1 MARSEE
7 DIIKELE
14 DSVTSTDKTLD
25 VTQGPIPDIFIR
37 PQAGQLAIASE
48 EAESLRQLFTLD
60 FEVAATDDEVR
71 NALSNYGSTPGE
83 GVKSRHVQHFLKFTR
98 PQEDIQIPA
107 GTLVSNAGGNLLY
120 RVVTAGTIVAASA
133 DAFFNASRSSSRS
146 STEGLSSPS
155 SCLICLI
162 CSRK

>member
-25 VTQGPIPDIFIR
+25 VTQGPLPDIFIR

-60 FEVAATDDEVR
+60 FEVAATDEEVR

-83 GVKSRHVQHFLKFTR
+83 GVKARHVQHFLKFTR
-98 PQEDIQIPA
+98 PVEDIQIPA
-107 GTLVSNAGGNLLY
+107 GTLVSNAGGNLIY
-120 RVVTAGTIVAASA
+120 RVDGWYHYSSIRRC
-133 DAFFNASRSSSRS
+133 FF
-146 STEGLSSPS
+146 
-155 SCLICLI
+155 
-162 CSRK
+162 